1 MYAIL
6 NTQLNIVAYHENMSC
21 SFPDEMTR
29 ETAMKKMIS
38 FLKTFSVTYLSI
50 LSETIEKD
58 EERAINQVFFHEI
71 ESVVR
76 ENLEKFQTDFPY
88 LIVQIEKCV

>member
-1 MYAIL
+1 
-6 NTQLNIVAYHENMSC
+6 MSC
-21 SFPDEMTR
+21 SFPDEVTR
-29 ETAMKKMIS
+29 ETGVKKMIS

-50 LSETIEKD
+50 LSKTRQKD

-71 ESVVR
+71 ENVVR
-76 ENLEKFQTDFPY
+76 ENFEKFQTDFPY